1 MLKEKKT
8 YKDDM
13 LVGDLVENR
22 EFDVNCNFEI
32 YDCTEKGSDWQKGAK
47 KIFSTINE
55 AGSSMDGRPR
65 PTLGCFEGCWTCT
78 GSQKPRPRSA
88 LRLRRR
94 LSACGLG
101 EGERKFANH
110 PNDKILA
117 MRVQYIALDI
127 ERKALV
133 IEVGK
138 IA

>member
-55 AGSSMDGRPR
+55 GWVIDGRE
-65 PTLGCFEGCWTCT
+65 TT
-78 GSQKPRPRSA
+78 A
-88 LRLRRR
+88 NLRLFRR
-94 LSACGLG
+94 LLDVYGKSETTSTLCTPTSSSFVSPCGLG
-101 EGERKFANH
+101 EGERKFAESSRMI
-110 PNDKILA
+110 KFW
-117 MRVQYIALDI
+117 Q
-127 ERKALV
+127 
-133 IEVGK
+133 
-138 IA
+138 

>member
-55 AGSSMDGRPR
+55 GWVIDGRE
-65 PTLGCFEGCWTCT
+65 TT
-78 GSQKPRPRSA
+78 A
-88 LRLRRR
+88 NLRLFRR
-94 LSACGLG
+94 LLDVYGESEIPSTSG
-101 EGERKFANH
+101 EGERKFIFDSSH
-110 PNDKILA
+110 F
-117 MRVQYIALDI
+117 
-127 ERKALV
+127 ALV
-133 IEVGK
+133 TRLQTGDFQFSVSLVTTPDFGRGVIDLY
-138 IA
+138 